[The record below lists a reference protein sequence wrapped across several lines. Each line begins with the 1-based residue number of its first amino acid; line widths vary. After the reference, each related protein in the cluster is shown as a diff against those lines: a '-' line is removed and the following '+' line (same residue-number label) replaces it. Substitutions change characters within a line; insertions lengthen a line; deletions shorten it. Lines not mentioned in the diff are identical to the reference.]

1 MKGWRSMA
9 VVVFAACVLWIILR
23 INLIRYLREAAFDVR
38 GRAMVLG
45 RIIVHPHQGSLYG
58 CAKDSIITMRT
69 GLGYELV
76 KSYRDMGDMGI
87 NVENIYN
94 FVEKR
99 VRGYRIAGVRL
110 ETIARAVGCMRE
122 LDGRIAEISKGQLFK
137 FREYNVTI
145 GDRQENR
152 RLHGRAALDF
162 EKLNKQYE
170 EILKKTG

>member
-1 MKGWRSMA
+1 
-9 VVVFAACVLWIILR
+9 
-23 INLIRYLREAAFDVR
+23 
-38 GRAMVLG
+38 
-45 RIIVHPHQGSLYG
+45 
-58 CAKDSIITMRT
+58 MRT